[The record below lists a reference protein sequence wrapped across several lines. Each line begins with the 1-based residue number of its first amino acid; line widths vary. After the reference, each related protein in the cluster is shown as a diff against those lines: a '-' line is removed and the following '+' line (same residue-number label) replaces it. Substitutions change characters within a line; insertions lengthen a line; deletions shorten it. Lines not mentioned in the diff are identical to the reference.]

1 MSILGAVVDGILA
14 AVSQRAFWTETQI
27 REFVRDDNDRKME
40 KRRLP
45 ADKSRLDIRLND
57 LRALR
62 IFVTDQQQTWLVAD
76 SSGVYCVLDD
86 RRLEKPG
93 IRWRNKLETVLPVTP
108 YALPSPADEKWSA
121 TVGALHFGNWMK
133 ELFYSKDLF
142 PGEAAD
148 VVITR
153 FLLGRDR

>member
-1 MSILGAVVDGILA
+1 MSIFGAVVDGILA

-27 REFVRDDNDRKME
+27 REFVRDDNE
-40 KRRLP
+40 KKAKIWGAP
-45 ADKSRLDIRLND
+45 DKSQSDIRLNN

-62 IFVTDQQQTWLVAD
+62 IFVTDQQQTWLVTD
-76 SSGVYCVLDD
+76 SRDVYCVLDD
-86 RRLEKPG
+86 RGLECPG
-93 IRWRNKLETVLPVTP
+93 IRWRKKLETVLPVTP
-108 YALPSPADEKWSA
+108 YSLPPPANEKWSA

-142 PGEAAD
+142 QGEAAD

-153 FLLGRDR
+153 FLSGGDG